1 VCGGHSASFLK
12 HISIFTDATSYLYI
26 VMRANR
32 ATMLGAYSLG
42 AADLLADLLSVARVV
57 DIVGCCGYILC
68 YEVLGPHI
76 SKG

>member
-1 VCGGHSASFLK
+1 MF
-12 HISIFTDATSYLYI
+12 
-26 VMRANR
+26 R
-32 ATMLGAYSLG
+32 AYSLG

-57 DIVGCCGYILC
+57 DFVGCCGYILF